1 MTKKKFLLI
10 TVILLVGVGI
20 LLGGYFL
27 TNPRVHTFSF
37 LASENEGLSQ
47 DIAAAVS
54 GDSITVTV
62 PADFKGTSLR
72 PHIDFTGEAVFI
84 GADDYMEEN
93 TRIWLHKPKTVTARG
108 YTGRFTEYSLFFI
121 REEEGACRLGDVR
134 LSSAKNAGLGS
145 NILLEEDENGST
157 MKAMVPSTMDLS
169 KAVLSFAAPD
179 GATVTANGKRQR
191 SGSTKNDFTKPVVYT
206 VENGGQ
212 KKTYAISLEP
222 LEDTVLPNVYIYFEN
237 YDNDARPLGKSIL
250 VDASFTMLR
259 GREGEAI
266 SEYYAMPIG
275 MKLRGNSSLEFPKKN
290 YKLQFEQKVSIMGMP
305 ESKDW
310 LLLSNYCDKSLLRNM
325 VGLELGSRLDHM
337 DFTPEFQYCNL
348 FLNGKY
354 WGNYIIGEQIKVE
367 ENRVNV
373 QTQEAGN
380 TNLTGGYLFQVNQ
393 RNDGEVMIY
402 PKGYSMEINYPKE
415 DVVTEEQKEYLTEY
429 LEEFIRRTEAGES
442 YDNLIDV
449 DSFVDWY
456 LCNEIMKTLD
466 ASGYASIFL
475 YKDADGPLKMG
486 PVWDFDISSG
496 NTNYQDPSPSK
507 FWIRDST
514 WFGDMFHE
522 NDSFMNLVKAR
533 WQELYA
539 AELATLPD
547 YIAETA
553 RYIDASQ
560 RDNFKKWE
568 ILNEDIWP
576 NYDVFGSYEKEVEY
590 LTSWMQKR
598 LEFLNSRFGK

>member
-1 MTKKKFLLI
+1 
-10 TVILLVGVGI
+10 
-20 LLGGYFL
+20 
-27 TNPRVHTFSF
+27 
-37 LASENEGLSQ
+37 
-47 DIAAAVS
+47 
-54 GDSITVTV
+54 
-62 PADFKGTSLR
+62 
-72 PHIDFTGEAVFI
+72 
-84 GADDYMEEN
+84 
-93 TRIWLHKPKTVTARG
+93 
-108 YTGRFTEYSLFFI
+108 
-121 REEEGACRLGDVR
+121 
-134 LSSAKNAGLGS
+134 
-145 NILLEEDENGST
+145 
-157 MKAMVPSTMDLS
+157 
-169 KAVLSFAAPD
+169 
-179 GATVTANGKRQR
+179 
-191 SGSTKNDFTKPVVYT
+191 
-206 VENGGQ
+206 
-212 KKTYAISLEP
+212 
-222 LEDTVLPNVYIYFEN
+222 
-237 YDNDARPLGKSIL
+237 
-250 VDASFTMLR
+250 
-259 GREGEAI
+259 
-266 SEYYAMPIG
+266 
-275 MKLRGNSSLEFPKKN
+275 
-290 YKLQFEQKVSIMGMP
+290 
-305 ESKDW
+305 
-310 LLLSNYCDKSLLRNM
+310 
-325 VGLELGSRLDHM
+325 M

-560 RDNFKKWE
+560 R
-568 ILNEDIWP
+568 
-576 NYDVFGSYEKEVEY
+576 V
-590 LTSWMQKR
+590 TSKNGR
-598 LEFLNSRFGK
+598 S

>member
-84 GADDYMEEN
+84 GADYMEEN

-206 VENGGQ
+206 VE
-212 KKTYAISLEP
+212 K
-222 LEDTVLPNVYIYFEN
+222 
-237 YDNDARPLGKSIL
+237 
-250 VDASFTMLR
+250 
-259 GREGEAI
+259 
-266 SEYYAMPIG
+266 
-275 MKLRGNSSLEFPKKN
+275 
-290 YKLQFEQKVSIMGMP
+290 
-305 ESKDW
+305 
-310 LLLSNYCDKSLLRNM
+310 
-325 VGLELGSRLDHM
+325 
-337 DFTPEFQYCNL
+337 
-348 FLNGKY
+348 
-354 WGNYIIGEQIKVE
+354 
-367 ENRVNV
+367 
-373 QTQEAGN
+373 
-380 TNLTGGYLFQVNQ
+380 
-393 RNDGEVMIY
+393 
-402 PKGYSMEINYPKE
+402 
-415 DVVTEEQKEYLTEY
+415 
-429 LEEFIRRTEAGES
+429 
-442 YDNLIDV
+442 
-449 DSFVDWY
+449 
-456 LCNEIMKTLD
+456 
-466 ASGYASIFL
+466 
-475 YKDADGPLKMG
+475 
-486 PVWDFDISSG
+486 
-496 NTNYQDPSPSK
+496 
-507 FWIRDST
+507 
-514 WFGDMFHE
+514 
-522 NDSFMNLVKAR
+522 
-533 WQELYA
+533 
-539 AELATLPD
+539 
-547 YIAETA
+547 
-553 RYIDASQ
+553 
-560 RDNFKKWE
+560 
-568 ILNEDIWP
+568 
-576 NYDVFGSYEKEVEY
+576 
-590 LTSWMQKR
+590 
-598 LEFLNSRFGK
+598 